1 MMANSIIVR
10 HQSEVVKEIVTMEG
24 VEGTE
29 IQWLLQTGDGMP
41 NFQMRRF
48 TMAPGGIIPLHAHGW
63 EHEVYFLSGKGALLT
78 EDGEIPVEKDDV
90 AYVEGNKKHGFKNTG
105 DADFVF
111 LCMIPV

>member
-1 MMANSIIVR
+1 MTENTIVR
-10 HQSEVVKEIVTMEG
+10 HQSEVGREMVSMAG

-29 IQWLLQTGDGMP
+29 IQWLLRAGDGMP

-48 TMAPGGIIPLHAHGW
+48 TMAPGGIIPLHIHDW

-78 EDGEIPVEKDDV
+78 EDGEIPVEKDCA
-90 AYVEGNKKHGFKNTG
+90 AYVDGTKRHGFRNTG
-105 DADFVF
+105 EEDFVF